1 MASMDNMF
9 NQIVTAIGAIAE
21 MWTIAY
27 KSFLNQGFSE
37 KEALVHTQA
46 LIKSIIST
54 NNGGNNN
61 D

>member
-1 MASMDNMF
+1 MNNCMDNMF
-9 NQIVTAIGAIAE
+9 DQLVIAIGSIAE
-21 MWTIAY
+21 MWAITY

-54 NNGGNNN
+54 KENNY